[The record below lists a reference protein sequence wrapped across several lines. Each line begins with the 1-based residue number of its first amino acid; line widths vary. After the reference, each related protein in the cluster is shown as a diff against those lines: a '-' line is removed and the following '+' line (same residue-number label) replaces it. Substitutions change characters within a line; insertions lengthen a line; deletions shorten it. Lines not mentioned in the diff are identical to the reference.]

1 MFEPSE
7 LERGH
12 FTDVDHEI
20 RMADMP
26 ERFKLRRIPVCPTEE
41 GELDEE
47 AEWVYKYAFVTANIS
62 QQDYEPG
69 GAGGDANALFDAAR
83 TGTTRKGPNTIG
95 KIREALNCMRNQQF
109 EASDIGFVGQ
119 CCEISKRAPSV
130 YFRT

>member
-12 FTDVDHEI
+12 FTDRDHEI

-26 ERFKLRRIPVCPTEE
+26 ERFKLRRIPVCPPEE

-62 QQDYEPG
+62 RQDYEPG
-69 GAGGDANALFDAAR
+69 GAGADASALFDAAR
-83 TGTTRKGPNTIG
+83 TGTSRKGPSTIG
-95 KIREALNCMRNQQF
+95 KIHEALNCMRNQQF
-109 EASDIGFVGQ
+109 EVCFCIRVTA
-119 CCEISKRAPSV
+119 E
-130 YFRT
+130 